1 MAIRARE
8 GHPHVHTTFAIESD
22 DSPAPGIIPE
32 PVGMH
37 DQPAATTASRGE
49 RQAPRLRFRGRATRN
64 PVSNEPA
71 KLEVE

>member
-1 MAIRARE
+1 M
-8 GHPHVHTTFAIESD
+8 HTTFAIESN

-32 PVGMH
+32 PVRMH
-37 DQPAATTASRGE
+37 DQAAAMTA
-49 RQAPRLRFRGRATRN
+49 PPGRATGRTTPFSWPGHPK